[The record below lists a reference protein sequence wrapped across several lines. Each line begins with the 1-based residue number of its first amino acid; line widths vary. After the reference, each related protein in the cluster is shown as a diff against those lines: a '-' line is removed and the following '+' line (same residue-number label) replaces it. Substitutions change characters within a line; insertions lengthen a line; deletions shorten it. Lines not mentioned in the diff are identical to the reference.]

1 MKGRYDMINYDARKL
16 VQTIIMTEENKA
28 KFYKTIS
35 EKASDRFTKNTFLR
49 LSEDE
54 ELHVKLYAD
63 ILENLPNNGKL
74 KLPEDEVE
82 YMEILI
88 TANIF
93 ANERVLRKFL
103 DIDLQQLI
111 EKIERDSILLR
122 VQLKRLFP
130 GYREK
135 EMDLILKE
143 EKKHLKIAT
152 DKHLGMILE
161 SVEL

>member
-1 MKGRYDMINYDARKL
+1 MKGRYGMINYDARKL
-16 VQTIIMTEENKA
+16 VQTIIMNEENKA

-35 EKASDRFTKNTFLR
+35 EKAEDRHTMNLFLR
-49 LSEDE
+49 LSEE
-54 ELHVKLYAD
+54 EEMHVKLYAD
-63 ILENLPNNGKL
+63 ILEHLPNNGKL
-74 KLPEDEVE
+74 QLPEDEVE

-93 ANERVLRKFL
+93 ANEKVMRKFL
-103 DIDLQQLI
+103 EIDIQQFM

-130 GYREK
+130 GYREN

-152 DKHLGMILE
+152 DKYLGTVLANI
-161 SVEL
+161 EL

>member
-1 MKGRYDMINYDARKL
+1 MINYDARKL

-35 EKASDRFTKNTFLR
+35 EKASDRYVKNTFLR
-49 LSEDE
+49 MSEDE
-54 ELHVKLYAD
+54 EMHVKLYAD
-63 ILENLPNNGKL
+63 ILENLPNSGKL
-74 KLPEDEVE
+74 MLPEDEVE

-88 TANIF
+88 TSNIF
-93 ANERVLRKFL
+93 ANEKIMRKFL

-111 EKIERDSILLR
+111 EKIIRDSILLR

-130 GYREK
+130 DYHGK

-152 DKHLGMILE
+152 DKHLAMILATIE
-161 SVEL
+161 M

>member
-1 MKGRYDMINYDARKL
+1 MINYDARKL

-35 EKASDRFTKNTFLR
+35 EKASDRYIKNTFLR
-49 LSEDE
+49 MSEDE
-54 ELHVKLYAD
+54 EMHVKQYAV
-63 ILENLPNNGKL
+63 ILENLPNSGKL
-74 KLPEDEVE
+74 MLPEDEVE

-88 TANIF
+88 TSNIF
-93 ANERVLRKFL
+93 ANEKIMRKFM

-111 EKIERDSILLR
+111 EKIIRDSILLR

-130 GYREK
+130 DYREK

-152 DKHLGMILE
+152 DKQLGMILATI
-161 SVEL
+161 EL

>member
-1 MKGRYDMINYDARKL
+1 VKGRYDMINYDARKL
-16 VQTIIMTEENKA
+16 VQTIIMTEENTT
-28 KFYKTIS
+28 KFYKTVS
-35 EKASDRFTKNTFLR
+35 EKASDRYVKNIFLR

-54 ELHVKLYAD
+54 EMHVKMYAD

-74 KLPEDEVE
+74 DLPEDEVE

-88 TANIF
+88 TSNIF
-93 ANERVLRKFL
+93 ANERAFRRFV
-103 DIDLQQLI
+103 DNDLQQLI

-135 EMDLILKE
+135 EMDMILKD

-152 DKHLGMILE
+152 DKHLGMILPT
-161 SVEL
+161 VEL